1 MYIRDWKKEVLTV
14 PNLLSLLR
22 LILLPVY
29 VPAYLKAETRRQ
41 YFMAGSV
48 MILSCLTDMLDGRIA
63 RKYNMVSN
71 VGKILDP
78 LADKAT
84 QFVLIVCFCSK
95 YPVMKPVLMLFIV
108 KEAFQLIACVL
119 ALNAGKALPGA
130 LMAGKLCTTVLFVSL
145 IFMVIC
151 SNLSPLLVNGI
162 ALLDSAFLVFSFIS
176 YVMAYYGKN
185 PQLEEFQTE

>member
-95 YPVMKPVLMLFIV
+95 YPVMKPVLMLFVV
-108 KEAFQLIACVL
+108 KEAFQLIACIL

-130 LMAGKLCTTVLFVSL
+130 LMAGKVCTTVLFVSL

>member
-84 QFVLIVCFCSK
+84 QFVLIFCFCSK

-130 LMAGKLCTTVLFVSL
+130 LMAGKLCTTVLFASL

-151 SNLSPLLVNGI
+151 SNLSPLLVNII

>member
-1 MYIRDWKKEVLTV
+1 MYIQDWKKEILTI

-29 VPAYLKAETRRQ
+29 VPAYLRAETERQ
-41 YFMAGSV
+41 YFMAGSI
-48 MILSCLTDMLDGRIA
+48 MILSCLTDLLDGRIA
-63 RKYNMVSN
+63 RKHNMISN

-78 LADKAT
+78 IADKAT
-84 QFVLIVCFCSK
+84 QFVLIVCFCAR
-95 YPVMKPVLMLFIV
+95 YRVMKPVLVLFVV

-130 LMAGKLCTTVLFVSL
+130 LIAGKICTAVLFASL
-145 IFMVIC
+145 IFLILF
-151 SNLSPLLVNGI
+151 SNLSPQLVNFI
-162 ALLDSAFLVFSFIS
+162 AAVDAIFLAISFIS

-185 PQLEEFQTE
+185 PKLEDFHA

>member
-71 VGKILDP
+71 IGKILDP

-84 QFVLIVCFCSK
+84 QFVLIICFCAR

-130 LMAGKLCTTVLFVSL
+130 LMAGKVCTTVLFVSL